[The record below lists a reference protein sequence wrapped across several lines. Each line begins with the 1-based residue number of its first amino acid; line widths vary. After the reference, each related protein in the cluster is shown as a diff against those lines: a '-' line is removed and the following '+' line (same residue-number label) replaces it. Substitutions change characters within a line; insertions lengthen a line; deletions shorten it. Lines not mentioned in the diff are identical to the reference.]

1 MSNKRISKKTVK
13 IVSATS
19 MAVFSLVA
27 VFSATIAWFALNK
40 KVDASGLVVSTGENG
55 KSIASLATYQCKLD
69 KSSSVVFVFDGA
81 RKDQGSGAG
90 YTYTVEVK
98 MMDYSDLSKTSPIL
112 FLVDVRGG
120 SGTTDSPYT
129 YPDVSSIKVFG
140 QTVYHIDPSSG
151 QRVTPSETIKAT
163 DSLPVPVSVSGSYVL
178 PSYLPFSPFVTFKT
192 GYISKEQIG
201 TTSNLPVYINSST
214 NQIDTITL
222 PTNTIISQTGAFYN
236 GTSFNINPLIFDGS
250 DTSTMHPNG
259 SGGYYTDAAY
269 LAIVM
274 DYNMD
279 VIGNWKNSYM
289 GAFSGNKI
297 PFVCD
302 FALTIQ

>member
-1 MSNKRISKKTVK
+1 MSGKKISKRTVK

-27 VFSATIAWFALNK
+27 VFSATIAWFTLNK
-40 KVDASGLVVSTGENG
+40 RVDTTGLTVMAKENG

-69 KSSSVVFVFDGA
+69 KSSTTVFVFDGA
-81 RKDQGSGAG
+81 RKDQASGGG
-90 YTYTVEVK
+90 YEYIVQVK

-120 SGTTDSPYT
+120 QGTTSSPYT
-129 YPDVSSIKVFG
+129 YPDVTNMKVVG
-140 QTVYHIDPSSG
+140 KTTYHINPTTG
-151 QRVTPSETIKAT
+151 ARETPTDTIKAT
-163 DSLPVPVSVSGSYVL
+163 DRLPVPETASDGGYVL
-178 PSYLPFSPFVTFKT
+178 PSYLPFSPFVNFKT

-201 TTSNLPVYINSST
+201 NNNTLPVYINNNT
-214 NQIDTITL
+214 IDTITL
-222 PTNTIISQTGAFYN
+222 PTNTLLNQSGAFYN
-236 GTSFNINPLIFDGS
+236 GTTFNTNPLIFDGS
-250 DTSTMHPNG
+250 DTSKMHPNG
-259 SGGYYTDAAY
+259 SGDYFKEVAY

-274 DYNMD
+274 DYDMN
-279 VIGNWKNSYM
+279 VIGDWKSTYMNSFV
-289 GAFSGNKI
+289 GSKI